1 MSKDR
6 DGFHPGVLKFR
17 SDEDGGGIPKNADDC
32 RELAAKLRDPEDR
45 RALEL
50 MAAAWDKVDKERE
63 TLLTSKPE

>member
-1 MSKDR
+1 MKTVAEYR
-6 DGFHPGVLKFR
+6 KY
-17 SDEDGGGIPKNADDC
+17 ADDC

-50 MAAAWDKVDKERE
+50 MAAAWDKVAKERE

>member
-6 DGFHPGVLKFR
+6 DGFHPGVISSVPMRTVAEYRKY
-17 SDEDGGGIPKNADDC
+17 ADDC

-50 MAAAWDKVDKERE
+50 MAAAWDKVAKERE
-63 TLLTSKPE
+63 TLLKSKPE